1 METSANILSKLGN
14 NFLQWAESQNDIRAV
29 IIFGSQARDI
39 FPADEWSDID
49 FMIYAMNIKQYIQ
62 KNEWLSN
69 IGNILISLVNLS
81 FLNQPGISTLFEEG
95 KNIDFFFQTVHELE
109 NMVNTQALPFVF
121 QRGFRVI
128 LDKDGLATQL
138 YYFQKKSQYLFPP
151 GNEIYLWTVN
161 MYWYQAYYIAKQ
173 LFRNELWHAKV
184 RDAYLKESLLTMIQ
198 WHAGVK
204 SNWSKD
210 VWHMGKFIDEW
221 ADTFV
226 LKKLNSLFG
235 HYDLE
240 DSWKALFASN
250 DLFRNLA
257 REVAK
262 HLNYSYP
269 EDIEKRILQLI
280 SSC

>member
-1 METSANILSKLGN
+1 METSINILSKLEK
-14 NFLQWAESQNDIRAV
+14 NFIQWAKSQNDIRAV
-29 IIFGSQARDI
+29 IIFGSQARKI

-49 FMIYAMNIKQYIQ
+49 FMIYAINIKQYIQ
-62 KNEWLSN
+62 KNDWLSN

-81 FLNQPGISTLFEEG
+81 FLNQPGISTLFEDG
-95 KNIDFFFQTVHELE
+95 KNIDFFFQTVKELE
-109 NMVNTQALPFVF
+109 NMVNTKTLPFAF

-128 LDKDGLATQL
+128 LDKDGLAKQL
-138 YYFQKKSQYLFPP
+138 NSFQKKPQYFFPP
-151 GNEIYLWTVN
+151 SNEIYIRTVN
-161 MYWYQAYYIAKQ
+161 MYWYQAYHIAKQ

-226 LKKLNSLFG
+226 LEKLNSLFG
-235 HYDLE
+235 HYNLE
-240 DSWKALFASN
+240 DSWKTLFASN
-250 DLFRNLA
+250 DLFRQLA

-262 HLNYSYP
+262 YLNYSYP
-269 EDIEKRILQLI
+269 EYIEKRVSHFI
-280 SSC
+280 SIF